1 MILAPLSDS
10 LLRFAVHR
18 AALPEE
24 DVFCR
29 DTEIAEALALGYPR
43 LGVVAPME
51 EHPMKNA
58 ILASGVPVLV
68 LGTLDTE
75 LARPAPGWTGGAVRE
90 IYTGVYGLRRLMA
103 EAARPPGWVDGVL
116 VDLSRMC
123 GFPLPHEF
131 RAFARR
137 LLEFP
142 ARYNKL
148 ETMGAVAELSNG
160 ALKARFRR
168 RGLPSPFGYLSWLRV
183 VAATRLLAD
192 PSITTVEAAFR
203 LGFTSNGNFCRF
215 VQAISGLTTTD
226 LRSPKGRNRVLA
238 AFVTDYLTPSV
249 REPWES
255 LSGLFRRVA

>member
-1 MILAPLSDS
+1 MILAPLSDP

-29 DTEIAEALALGYPR
+29 GSEIAEALALGYPR
-43 LGVVAPME
+43 LGVLAPME

-58 ILASGVPVLV
+58 LVSSGVPVLV
-68 LGTLDTE
+68 LGTVDTE
-75 LARPAPGWTGGAVRE
+75 LARPAPGWMGVAVRE
-90 IYTGVYGLRRLMA
+90 IDTSVYRLRRLMA
-103 EAARPPGWVDGVL
+103 EAAGPPGWVDGVL

-123 GFPLPHEF
+123 GFQLPREF
-131 RAFARR
+131 RGFVRR
-137 LLEFP
+137 VLEFP

-148 ETMGAVAELSNG
+148 EAMGTVAGLSTG

-183 VAATRLLAD
+183 VAATRVLSD

-203 LGFTSNGNFCRF
+203 LGYASNGNFCRSI
-215 VQAISGLTTTD
+215 QAVSGLTTTH
-226 LRSPKGRNRVLA
+226 LRSREGRSRVLA
-238 AFVTDYLTPSV
+238 AFVTDYLTPDV
-249 REPWES
+249 RDAWES

>member
-1 MILAPLSDS
+1 MIIAPLSDP

-24 DVFCR
+24 DVFFR
-29 DTEIAEALALGYPR
+29 DSEIAEALAFGYPR
-43 LGVVAPME
+43 LGVVAPTE

-58 ILASGVPVLV
+58 IVSRGVPVLV
-68 LGTLDTE
+68 LNTVDTE
-75 LARPAPGWTGGAVRE
+75 LARPAPGWTGVAVRE
-90 IYTGVYGLRRLMA
+90 IDSSVYGLRKLMA
-103 EAARPPGWVDGVL
+103 EAAGPPGWVDGGL

-123 GFPLPHEF
+123 GYPLPQDF
-131 RAFARR
+131 RGFVRR

-148 ETMGAVAELSNG
+148 EAMGGVAELSTG

-183 VAATRLLAD
+183 VAATRVLAD

-203 LGFTSNGNFCRF
+203 LGYTSNGNFCRSI
-215 VQAISGLTTTD
+215 QAVSGLTTTD
-226 LRSPKGRNRVLA
+226 LRSPEGRNRVLA
-238 AFVTDYLTPSV
+238 AFVTDYLTPEV

>member
-1 MILAPLSDS
+1 MILAPLSDQ

-24 DVFCR
+24 DVFCG
-29 DTEIAEALALGYPR
+29 DSDIWAALALGYPR
-43 LGVVAPME
+43 LAVVDPMD
-51 EHPMKNA
+51 EHPMKVA
-58 ILASGVPVLV
+58 IIAAGVPVMA
-68 LGTLDTE
+68 LGTVAAMPD
-75 LARPAPGWTGGAVRE
+75 RPAAGWTGVAVRE
-90 IYTGVYGLRRLMA
+90 IDSSVYRLRRLMA
-103 EAARPPGWVDGVL
+103 DAAHPPGWVDGVL
-116 VDLSRMC
+116 IDLSRMC

-148 ETMGAVAELSNG
+148 EMMGAEISSG

-192 PSITTVEAAFR
+192 PSIRTAEAAFR
-203 LGFTSNGNFCRF
+203 LGYTSNGNFCRSI
-215 VQAISGLTTTD
+215 QAVSGLTTTD
-226 LRSPKGRNRVLA
+226 LRSPEGCTRVLA
-238 AFVTDYLTPSV
+238 AFVTDYLTPEV
-249 REPWES
+249 RESWEG
-255 LSGLFRRVA
+255 LSGLFSRVA

>member
-1 MILAPLSDS
+1 MILAPLSDP
-10 LLRFAVHR
+10 LLRFAVCR

-24 DVFCR
+24 DVFFR
-29 DTEIAEALALGYPR
+29 DSEIAEALALGYPR

-58 ILASGVPVLV
+58 IVSRGVPVLV

-75 LARPAPGWTGGAVRE
+75 LARPAPGWTGVAVRE
-90 IYTGVYGLRRLMA
+90 IDTSVYGLRRLMA
-103 EAARPPGWVDGVL
+103 EAAGPPGWVDGVL

-131 RAFARR
+131 RGFVRR

-148 ETMGAVAELSNG
+148 EAMGAVAELSTG

-183 VAATRLLAD
+183 LAATRVLAD

-203 LGFTSNGNFCRF
+203 LGYTSNGNFCRS
-215 VQAISGLTTTD
+215 VQAVSGLTTTD
-226 LRSPKGRNRVLA
+226 LRSPEGRNRVLA
-238 AFVTDYLTPSV
+238 AFVIDYLTPDV
-249 REPWES
+249 RDPWES